1 MLIST
6 KPVISLEAALF
17 GVMVRKAVSL
27 SAAILTVLQLPP
39 DVAAMIKYHTL
50 ASHTYI
56 SKGRSCSFYINNIEI
71 QCM

>member
-1 MLIST
+1 MQKNKVFTTLG
-6 KPVISLEAALF
+6 PVAGGGGAI
-17 GVMVRKAVSL
+17 VMVL
-27 SAAILTVLQLPP
+27 IITVLQLPP